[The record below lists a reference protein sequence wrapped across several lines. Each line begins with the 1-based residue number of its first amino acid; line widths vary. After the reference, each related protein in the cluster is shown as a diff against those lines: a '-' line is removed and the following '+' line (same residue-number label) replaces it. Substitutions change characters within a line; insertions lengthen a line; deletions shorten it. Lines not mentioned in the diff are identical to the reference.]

1 MKRIT
6 TLQIQERKERDEQ
19 IVMLT
24 AYDALSA
31 SLAEQAGIDFLL
43 VGDSLGMVVLGY
55 DSTVPVTI
63 EDIIHHT
70 KPVITS
76 TKRAHVVADMPF
88 GTYQSGWQD
97 AMKNATRIM
106 KETGASSVKLEGG
119 VRIAET
125 VEKLVQSGIPVMGHI
140 GLTPQSVNTLGGH
153 KIQGTTPRSAVK
165 LISDA
170 KSLEEAG
177 AFSVVLET
185 IPAALSHMIT
195 TRLSIPTIGIGA
207 GPYCSGQVQV
217 FHDILGLYKDFNP
230 KHARKFVD
238 AGQLLSNAIN
248 EYKAAVEDKS
258 FPSSDESFFMEDR
271 NIELIQKMINNE
283 TPSDVI
289 ENSSTV
295 NQSQEH

>member
-70 KPVITS
+70 KPVIAS

-88 GTYQSGWQD
+88 GTYQGGWQD

-125 VEKLVQSGIPVMGHI
+125 VKKLVESGIPVMGHI

-170 KSLEEAG
+170 KSLEDAG
-177 AFSVVLET
+177 AFSIVLET
-185 IPAALSHMIT
+185 IPAALSHM
-195 TRLSIPTIGIGA
+195 LS
-207 GPYCSGQVQV
+207 
-217 FHDILGLYKDFNP
+217 
-230 KHARKFVD
+230 
-238 AGQLLSNAIN
+238 
-248 EYKAAVEDKS
+248 
-258 FPSSDESFFMEDR
+258 
-271 NIELIQKMINNE
+271 LIHI
-283 TPSDVI
+283 
-289 ENSSTV
+289 
-295 NQSQEH
+295 

>member
-70 KPVITS
+70 KPVIAS

-125 VEKLVQSGIPVMGHI
+125 VKKLVESGIPVMGLSLIHI
-140 GLTPQSVNTLGGH
+140 SEP
-153 KIQGTTPRSAVK
+153 
-165 LISDA
+165 
-170 KSLEEAG
+170 
-177 AFSVVLET
+177 
-185 IPAALSHMIT
+185 
-195 TRLSIPTIGIGA
+195 TR
-207 GPYCSGQVQV
+207 PY
-217 FHDILGLYKDFNP
+217 
-230 KHARKFVD
+230 
-238 AGQLLSNAIN
+238 
-248 EYKAAVEDKS
+248 
-258 FPSSDESFFMEDR
+258 
-271 NIELIQKMINNE
+271 
-283 TPSDVI
+283 
-289 ENSSTV
+289 
-295 NQSQEH
+295 